1 MRLVFFELSIKV
13 VFVGWSYVGKA
24 LFVFVNC
31 DIGLQLLTWMHV
43 AVLFNCCH
51 LVCISLVLIFSIVHL
66 SERLL
71 PSSCIAILVLWPFAK
86 QSVLY
91 SHCSQRWG
99 LVRNW
104 CWLWHS
110 FQSRSRMRFK
120 ARKLIL
126 AVQCPVDYW
135 LGPSLLD
142 NNLLGILA

>member
-24 LFVFVNC
+24 LFVLVNC

-71 PSSCIAILVLWPFAK
+71 PSSCIAI
-86 QSVLY
+86 
-91 SHCSQRWG
+91 
-99 LVRNW
+99 W
-104 CWLWHS
+104 CCDHLLNRVS
-110 FQSRSRMRFK
+110 Y
-120 ARKLIL
+120 IL
-126 AVQCPVDYW
+126 TALRD
-135 LGPSLLD
+135 GDLLETD
-142 NNLLGILA
+142 VGCDIVFNQGQE